1 MIVDSENSSS
11 LSTINCQ
18 LSTQTA
24 PDVENQQTSEQMR
37 ADKYKLQLNRTFQ
50 ANCERTLDVCREL
63 YNAAL
68 QERRDAWAINRVT
81 ASFATQCAQL
91 PDLKALRPELTDV
104 HSQVLQQTLR
114 KLQRAFEN
122 FFRRVKN
129 GETPGYPRF
138 KGRDRFDSFCYPQ
151 GGFRLE
157 GDKLHLS
164 KIGSCRVR
172 LSRPVAGTI
181 RTCTIKR
188 EADGWYVIFAVEE
201 NQCRF
206 LPKTGDS
213 VGVDVGLENFATLST
228 GEVIENPR
236 HLKHA
241 ERRLKTAQ
249 RKVSRRTNK
258 RSNRRR
264 KAVVLLR
271 RQHQKVARQRTDFHH
286 KTVLKLIR
294 EFDSIAVEDLNIK
307 GLVKNHHLAKSISD
321 AAWNAFFQILTSKA
335 ADAGR
340 QVMKVSPQFTSQDCH
355 ACGARVRK
363 TLAAREHRC
372 LACGFVAH
380 RDHNAAL
387 NIKRRGTPCGDER
400 RLSSEPRI
408 PSL

>member
-1 MIVDSENSSS
+1 MNLVWRLSASISGAAQGLVQNS
-11 LSTINCQ
+11 
-18 LSTQTA
+18 
-24 PDVENQQTSEQMR
+24 PQMK
-37 ADKYKLQLNRTFQ
+37 AYKFKLRLNPAFQ
-50 ANCERTLDVCREL
+50 SGCDRTLELCREL

-68 QERRDAWAINRVT
+68 QERRDAWTSKRVT

-91 PDLKALRPELTDV
+91 PDLKALRPELTDI

-122 FFRRVKN
+122 FFRRVRA

-138 KGRDRFDSFCYPQ
+138 KGTDRFDSFCYPQ
-151 GGFRLE
+151 AGFRLD

-181 RTCTIKR
+181 KTCTIKR

-201 NQCRF
+201 NQCRY
-206 LPKTGDS
+206 LPKTGDRA
-213 VGVDVGLENFATLST
+213 GIDVGLENFATLST

-236 HLKHA
+236 HLKSA
-241 ERRLKTAQ
+241 ERRLKTVQ
-249 RKVSRRTNK
+249 RKVSRRPSK

-264 KAVVLLR
+264 KAVTLLR
-271 RQHQKVARQRTDFHH
+271 KQHQKVARQRTDFQH
-286 KTVLKLIR
+286 KIALRLIR